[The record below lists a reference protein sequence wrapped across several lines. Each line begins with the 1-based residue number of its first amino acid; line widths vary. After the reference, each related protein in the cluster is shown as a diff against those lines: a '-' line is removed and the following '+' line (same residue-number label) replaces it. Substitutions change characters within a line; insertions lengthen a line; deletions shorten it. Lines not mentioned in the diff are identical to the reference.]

1 MATAISWRA
10 GVVSAAVLF
19 LGLSALMPA
28 CVTAPASFDSRA
40 TPEAQGRVEAGRQI
54 RYREAPFSA
63 VTADFSQWPGYAN
76 DARLPPPQKV
86 SLPPDLKGDATQGRR
101 IFLDRSKG
109 PCTGC
114 HLVQG
119 ADVWPAGNVGTDL
132 SLAGE
137 RYAADAGVLYQYI
150 YDPRVL
156 NPSSLMPPWGTA
168 GLLTPQQIVHLV
180 AFLQTQKGPLPA
192 EKDPARNPN
201 TRPRPEAY
209 FGDNLDPLNN
219 PAIDLAEGAI
229 KTWNERGAAGKSC
242 SDCHGGI
249 ERMKGVA
256 TKYPKHWAQYR
267 RLMSIEDVIAWHGAD
282 ATGLTLQSESA
293 VNVNL
298 SMLIKMQSNGLPVDV
313 DVNSGAAAAALERGK
328 ARFYRRAGQRNH
340 ACADCHDPARGGDKF
355 LGGRLLATT
364 DSGLTRHFPT
374 LRTNFGVV
382 WDIRK
387 RMQWCLLPLGMNYLP
402 ADAVE
407 YAEIE
412 LYLTSFDRGKP
423 MSVPGIRH

>member
-1 MATAISWRA
+1 MASATLRPIGFLFF
-10 GVVSAAVLF
+10 GVSVLV
-19 LGLSALMPA
+19 PA
-28 CVTAPASFDSRA
+28 CVTPPASLESRA
-40 TPEAQGRVEAGRQI
+40 AVEAQGRIEGGRQI
-54 RYREAPFSA
+54 RYREAPFSG
-63 VTADFSQWPGYAN
+63 VTADFSQWPSYTNGL
-76 DARLPPPQKV
+76 RLPPPEKV
-86 SLPPDLKGDATQGRR
+86 SFPPHLKGDAAQGRR
-101 IFLDRSKG
+101 IFLDRNKG

-137 RYAADAGVLYQYI
+137 RYVEADAVLYQLI

-156 NPSSLMPPWGTA
+156 NPSSLMPPWGAT
-168 GLLTPQQIVHLV
+168 GLLTPQETVDLV
-180 AFLQTQKGPLPA
+180 AFLRTQKKPLPP
-192 EKDPARNPN
+192 EKDRARDPN
-201 TRPRPEAY
+201 TRPRPEPY
-209 FGDNLDPLNN
+209 FGDNLDPTSN
-219 PAIDLAEGAI
+219 PAVDLAEGAI
-229 KTWNERGAAGKSC
+229 KTWNARGAAGKSC
-242 SDCHGGI
+242 FDCHGTI
-249 ERMKGVA
+249 DRMKGVA
-256 TKYPKHWAQYR
+256 TRYPKHWPRYR

-282 ATGLTLQSESA
+282 ATGLELRSESA
-293 VNVNL
+293 ANVNL
-298 SMLIKMQSNGLPVDV
+298 SMLIRMQSNGLPVDV
-313 DVNSGAAAAALERGK
+313 DVKSREAAAALERGK
-328 ARFYRRAGQRNH
+328 ARFYQRVGQRNH

-355 LGGRLLATT
+355 LGGRLLART

-374 LRTNFGVV
+374 FRTNFGVV

-402 ADAVE
+402 ADAIE

>member
-1 MATAISWRA
+1 MVTAIGRRMRLFWLGASM
-10 GVVSAAVLF
+10 AAV
-19 LGLSALMPA
+19 G
-28 CVTAPASFDSRA
+28 CVTPPTGFESRA
-40 TPEAQGRVEAGRQI
+40 TPEAQGRMDGARQV
-54 RYREAPFSA
+54 RYPEAPFSG
-63 VTADFSQWPGYAN
+63 VKEDFSRWPSYAN
-76 DARLPPPQKV
+76 RLRFPPPQKAA
-86 SLPPDLKGDATQGRR
+86 LPGELKGDPAQGRK
-101 IFLDRSKG
+101 IFLDRNKG

-137 RYAADAGVLYQYI
+137 RYANADAVLYQYI
-150 YDPRVL
+150 YDPRVF
-156 NPSSLMPPWGTA
+156 NPASLMPPWGTA
-168 GLLTPQQIVHLV
+168 GLLTPQEIAHLV
-180 AFLQTQKGPLPA
+180 AFLKTQKGPLPP
-192 EKDPARNPN
+192 ETDPARNPN
-201 TRPRPEAY
+201 TRPRPAPY
-209 FGDNLDPLNN
+209 FGDNLDPTNN
-219 PAIDLAEGAI
+219 PAVILAEDAI
-229 KTWNERGAAGKSC
+229 KTWRQRGPAGKSC
-242 SDCHGGI
+242 VDCHGEV

-256 TKYPKHWAQYR
+256 TRYPKHWPQYR
-267 RLMSIEDVIAWHGAD
+267 RIMSIEDVIAWHGAD
-282 ATGLTLQSESA
+282 ATGLALRAQSAE
-293 VNVNL
+293 NVNL
-298 SMLIKMQSNGLPVDV
+298 SMLIRMQSNGLPVDV
-313 DVNSGAAAAALERGK
+313 DVTSAEARRAFERGRD
-328 ARFYRRAGQRNH
+328 RFYQRVGQRNH

-374 LRTNFGVV
+374 FRTNFGIV

-412 LYLTSFDRGKP
+412 LYLASFDRGKP